1 MVAKIAATTGAL
13 VGITACGASRA
24 SQPPPE
30 PGSGGD
36 IAQDAYLAS
45 IHRDVWFD
53 GSDTS
58 TLLRIGTAVC
68 AGLDHD
74 SPIHD
79 IVGMAA
85 ANHIPPKQVRAAMQA
100 ATKICPQHQAAVEAY
115 YTRTPGVTRHL
126 DATRS
131 PSGRGVAQCRE
142 AVSALTHSVKAAT
155 ACGTCGASPR
165 TGRCPCGCRQSRS
178 TC

>member
-1 MVAKIAATTGAL
+1 MAAKIVATTAAL
-13 VGITACGASRA
+13 VGISACGASRA
-24 SQPPPE
+24 SPAPPE

-53 GSDTS
+53 GSDTH

-68 AGLDHD
+68 AGLDHN
-74 SPIHD
+74 SSIPD

-85 ANHIPPKQVRAAMQA
+85 ANHIPPKQVRELIRA
-100 ATKICPQHQAAVEAY
+100 ATKMCPQHQAAVEAY

-131 PSGRGVAQCRE
+131 PSPP
-142 AVSALTHSVKAAT
+142 
-155 ACGTCGASPR
+155 PR
-165 TGRCPCGCRQSRS
+165 TRLPCSSCGQAIRR
-178 TC
+178 

>member
-1 MVAKIAATTGAL
+1 MVAKIAATTAAL

-24 SQPPPE
+24 SHPPPE

-74 SPIHD
+74 SPVHD

-85 ANHIPPKQVRAAMQA
+85 ANHIPPKQVRGLMRA

-131 PSGRGVAQCRE
+131 PSGRGVAQ
-142 AVSALTHSVKAAT
+142 VSGGGFGVDPLGQGRHRFAERVGRHPGQAGVRADAA
-155 ACGTCGASPR
+155 
-165 TGRCPCGCRQSRS
+165 
-178 TC
+178 